1 MELIPSPLIRFEN
14 DYCDG
19 ALPEVMEALIRTNDE
34 RTNVYSED
42 YHCEEARNI
51 IQKLCNNNRAA
62 VHFLPG
68 GTIANVTLLASAI
81 LPYQGVVSSSVGH
94 IHVHETGAIEARG
107 HKVLTIGSRDGKITA
122 NEIRRLF
129 DNHYADP
136 NHEHTVQPGI
146 VYITNP
152 TEYGAIYHKDE
163 LAAISEVCRKCGMY
177 LYLDGARLGYA
188 LTAETNDL
196 TLADLALLCDAF
208 TIGGTKHGALFGEA
222 LVITNDRL
230 KVNFR
235 YSIKQSGALTAK
247 GRLLGVQFTALMENG
262 LYFDTSQKSNQK
274 AIRIRDALEALG
286 YPFYVNSETNQQFP
300 IFPNRELSLL
310 AERYSF
316 STIEKIDEGHTCV
329 RICTNWSTK
338 DEDIDSLLAD
348 IRKIRSMKL

>member
-19 ALPEVMEALIRTNDE
+19 ALPEVLEALILTNNE

-51 IQKLCNNNRAA
+51 IQKLCKNNRAA

-68 GTIANVTLLASAI
+68 GTIANVTLLASAL

-94 IHVHETGAIEARG
+94 IHTHETGAIEARG
-107 HKVLTIGSRDGKITA
+107 HKILTIESRDGKISA
-122 NEIRRLF
+122 KSIRELF
-129 DNHYADP
+129 DAHYADP

-152 TEYGAIYHKDE
+152 TEYGAIYTKAE
-163 LAAISEVCRKCGMY
+163 LTAISEVCKKCGLY

-188 LTAETNDL
+188 LTAEGNDL
-196 TLADLALLCDAF
+196 TLSDLARLCDAF
-208 TIGGTKHGALFGEA
+208 TIGGTKHGAFFGEA
-222 LVITNDRL
+222 LVITNDHL

-247 GRLLGVQFTALMENG
+247 GRLLGVQFTALMEND
-262 LYFDTSQKSNQK
+262 LYLKTSAEANRK
-274 AIRIRDALEALG
+274 AIRIKNALTALG
-286 YPFYVNSETNQQFP
+286 
-300 IFPNRELSLL
+300 
-310 AERYSF
+310 
-316 STIEKIDEGHTCV
+316 
-329 RICTNWSTK
+329 
-338 DEDIDSLLAD
+338 
-348 IRKIRSMKL
+348 